1 MKQLDVVEQQVLEL
15 IKKEKGRP
23 IPAGVLVRLMNEA
36 HNFKNKQKIYGAI
49 ESLIASG
56 LVRQLAKNNKLVLG
70 YEDADVLVDQ
80 AAEGILQIGARNC
93 GFIKLI
99 NQDRASYFVHPL
111 NLNGAINGDT
121 VKFAPLDKPAR
132 DLKDAKVLEVISHSK
147 VNYVGK
153 YTFNGNENVVYPDDP
168 KLYLTITLD
177 KDYKLNEGDKILFK
191 IEKVSS
197 DNKATASLIKV
208 IGNERELGV
217 NIKSIVY
224 DNGVNPDFNPKA
236 LEQAKLL
243 KLELDDKQKKLRK
256 DLTGLDIVTIDPATS
271 KDLDDAIYVEKLANG
286 NYRLV
291 VAIADV
297 SHYIPLNSDLD
308 LDALSRASS
317 IYLVNKVI
325 PMLPEI
331 LSNELC
337 SINPG
342 QDRMALV
349 SDVEINAQGE
359 IVKNE
364 AYPAVINSK
373 RRYSYDEVNGW
384 FNKTN
389 KLENDSDSIKSMLD
403 QARDLAVIL
412 RTMKHKR
419 GYIEFELPEPYIVL
433 DENNIP
439 IDILLKKHE
448 EAQSMIEDFMVCANE
463 AIAKIALN
471 NKLPFIYRVH
481 PKPSARKMTTFSSEA
496 KRLDFKISENFL
508 DLKYNTISKWLEDN
522 KDNKNLSIINRLLL
536 RSMAKA
542 FYSVDNIFHFGLASR
557 NYTHFTSPI
566 RRYPDLIVHRIL
578 WMFIFDKESYSDS
591 DRDILKNKLKEIC
604 EQSNFGE
611 IRATDCERAVNN
623 YMFCIYMSH
632 HIGDQYEGFISSVTN
647 YGMFVELPNTID
659 GLIRVINMNDDFY
672 SFNEATSSL
681 VGRQTGKT
689 YALGD
694 RVKIKV
700 ENADIHARKIDFS
713 LVN

>member
-256 DLTGLDIVTIDPATS
+256 DLTDLDIVTIDPATS

-578 WMFIFDKESYSDS
+578 WMFIFDKESYSDN

-623 YMFCIYMSH
+623 YMFCVYMSH

>member
-256 DLTGLDIVTIDPATS
+256 DLTDLDIVTIDPATS

-433 DENNIP
+433 DENNVP

-578 WMFIFDKESYSDS
+578 WMFIFDKESYSDT

-623 YMFCIYMSH
+623 YMFCVYMSH

>member
-23 IPAGVLVRLMNEA
+23 IPAGILVRLMSEA
-36 HNFKNKQKIYGAI
+36 HNFKSKQKIYGAI
-49 ESLIASG
+49 ESLVAAG

-70 YEDADVLVDQ
+70 YEDAEVLIDQ
-80 AAEGILQIGARNC
+80 AAEGTLQIGARNC
-93 GFIKLI
+93 GFIKLA

-153 YTFNGNENVVYPDDP
+153 YTFNGNENIVYPDDP

-191 IEKVSS
+191 IEKVLP
-197 DNKATASLIKV
+197 NNNAKASLIKV
-208 IGNERELGV
+208 IGNEKELGV
-217 NIKSIVY
+217 NIQSIVY
-224 DNGVNPDFNPKA
+224 DNGVNPEFNPKA

-243 KLELDDKQKKLRK
+243 KLELDEKQKKLRK
-256 DLTGLDIVTIDPATS
+256 DLTNLDIVTIDPATS

-297 SHYIPLNSDLD
+297 SHYIPFNSDLD

-349 SDVEINAQGE
+349 SDVEINSQGE

-389 KLENDSDSIKSMLD
+389 KLENDSESVKAMLD

-419 GYIEFELPEPYIVL
+419 GYIEFEIPEPYIVL

-439 IDILLKKHE
+439 IDIVLKKHE

-481 PKPSARKMTTFSSEA
+481 PKPSSRKMTTFSAEA

-508 DLKYNTISKWLEDN
+508 DIKYNTISKWLEDN
-522 KDNKNLSIINRLLL
+522 KDNQNLSIINRLLL

-578 WMFIFDKESYSDS
+578 WMFIFDKESYSDN
-591 DRDILKNKLKEIC
+591 DRNLLKNKLKEIC

-623 YMFCIYMSH
+623 YMFCLYMSH
-632 HIGDQYEGFISSVTN
+632 HIGDEYEGFISSVTN

-672 SFNEATSSL
+672 SFNEAKSSL
-681 VGRQTGKT
+681 IGRQTGKT

-700 ENADIHARKIDFS
+700 ENTDLHARKIDFS

>member
-256 DLTGLDIVTIDPATS
+256 DLTDLDIVTIDPATS

-578 WMFIFDKESYSDS
+578 WMFIFDKESYSDT

-623 YMFCIYMSH
+623 YMFCVYMSH

>member
-1 MKQLDVVEQQVLEL
+1 MKQLDVVEQQVLDL

-23 IPAGVLVRLMNEA
+23 IPAGILVRLMSEE
-36 HNFKNKQKIYGAI
+36 HNFRSKQKIYGAI
-49 ESLIASG
+49 ESLIAAG

-70 YEDADVLVDQ
+70 YEDANVLVDQ

-93 GFIKLI
+93 GFIKLM
-99 NQDRASYFVHPL
+99 NQDRASYFVHSL

-153 YTFNGNENVVYPDDP
+153 YTFNGNENIVYPDDP
-168 KLYLTITLD
+168 KLYLTILLD
-177 KDYKLNEGDKILFK
+177 KDYGLKEGDKILFK
-191 IEKVSS
+191 VEKVLS
-197 DNKATASLIKV
+197 DNRATASLIKV
-208 IGNERELGV
+208 IGNEKELGV
-217 NIKSIVY
+217 DIESIVY

-236 LEQAKLL
+236 LEQAKSL
-243 KLELDDKQKKLRK
+243 KLELDEKQKKLRK
-256 DLTGLDIVTIDPATS
+256 DLTNLDIVTIDPATS
-271 KDLDDAIYVEKLANG
+271 KDLDDAVYVEKLANG

-359 IVKNE
+359 IVRND

-389 KLENDSDSIKSMLD
+389 KLEKDSESVKSMLN

-419 GYIEFELPEPYIVL
+419 GYIEFEIPEPYIVL

-463 AIAKIALN
+463 AITKIALN
-471 NKLPFIYRVH
+471 NKLPFVYRVH
-481 PKPSARKMTTFSSEA
+481 PRPSSKKMTTFSAEA
-496 KRLDFKISENFL
+496 KRLDFKISDNFL
-508 DLKYNTISKWLEDN
+508 DLKYNTISKWLDDN

-536 RSMAKA
+536 RSMSKA

-578 WMFIFDKESYSDS
+578 WMFIFDKESYSDE
-591 DRDILKNKLKEIC
+591 DRNLLKNKLKEIC

-611 IRATDCERAVNN
+611 IRATDCERTVNN
-623 YMFCIYMSH
+623 YMFCLYMSH
-632 HIGDQYEGFISSVTN
+632 HIGDEYEGFISSVTN

-694 RVKIKV
+694 HVKIKV
-700 ENADIHARKIDFS
+700 ENTDLHARKIDFS

>member
-36 HNFKNKQKIYGAI
+36 HNFKSKQKIYGAI

-70 YEDADVLVDQ
+70 YEDANVLVDQ
-80 AAEGILQIGARNC
+80 VAEGTLQIGARNC
-93 GFIKLI
+93 GFIKLA
-99 NQDRASYFVHPL
+99 NQDRASYFVHSL

-191 IEKVSS
+191 IEKVLQ
-197 DNKATASLIKV
+197 DNNAKASLIKV
-208 IGNERELGV
+208 IGNENELGV
-217 NIKSIVY
+217 DIESIVY

-236 LEQAKLL
+236 LEQAKTL
-243 KLELDDKQKKLRK
+243 KLELDEKQKKLRK
-256 DLTGLDIVTIDPATS
+256 DLTNLDIVTIDPATS
-271 KDLDDAIYVEKLANG
+271 KDLDDAIYVEKLDNG

-349 SDVEINAQGE
+349 SDVEINSQGE

-389 KLENDSDSIKSMLD
+389 KLENDSESVKSMLS

-433 DENNIP
+433 DEKNIP
-439 IDILLKKHE
+439 IDILLKNHE

-471 NKLPFIYRVH
+471 NKLPFIFRVH
-481 PKPSARKMTTFSSEA
+481 PKPSARKMTTFSAEA

-522 KDNKNLSIINRLLL
+522 KGNQNLSIINRLLL

-578 WMFIFDKESYSDS
+578 WMFIFDKESYSDA
-591 DRDILKNKLKEIC
+591 DRNLLKNKLKEIC

-623 YMFCIYMSH
+623 YMFCLYMSH
-632 HIGDQYEGFISSVTN
+632 HIGDKYEGFISSVTN

-672 SFNEATSSL
+672 SYNEATSSL

-700 ENADIHARKIDFS
+700 ENTDLHARKIDFS
-713 LVN
+713 LAN